1 MDQLE
6 EIVTSLTVRWDNV
19 NSQVTDRLRIAEEA
33 QQTQM
38 VYRSQYDEEV
48 HFGENITLKSQILI
62 SSNGLTVSR
71 QPSTVCADPKSC
83 VRKSFKAN

>member
-6 EIVTSLTVRWDNV
+6 EIVTGLTVRWDNV

-48 HFGENITLKSQILI
+48 II
-62 SSNGLTVSR
+62 
-71 QPSTVCADPKSC
+71 
-83 VRKSFKAN
+83 